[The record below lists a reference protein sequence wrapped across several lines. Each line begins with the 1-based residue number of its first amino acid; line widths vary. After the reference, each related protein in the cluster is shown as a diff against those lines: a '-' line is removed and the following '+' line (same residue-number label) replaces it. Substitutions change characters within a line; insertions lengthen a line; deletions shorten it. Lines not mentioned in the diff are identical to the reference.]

1 MTVCDFFQV
10 TVLWNYGSVAPSD
23 PGTARPLY
31 EIKAALFKALGHPS
45 RVRILE
51 LLVER
56 DMSVAQLMP
65 EVGIETSNLSQ
76 QLAVLRRAGLVRG
89 ERQGSRVVYGIAD
102 PGVGDL
108 LAAARGLLIRRWAE
122 TADVLADLRAD
133 LRADVDRPTVTAP
146 SAGPT

>member
-1 MTVCDFFQV
+1 LCEHEH
-10 TVLWNYGSVAPSD
+10 VAASEF
-23 PGTARPLY
+23 GTALPLY

-56 DMSVAQLMP
+56 DMSVAELLP

-76 QLAVLRRAGLVRG
+76 QLAVLRREGLVTGVRS
-89 ERQGSRVVYGIAD
+89 GSRVLYSLAD

-108 LAAARGLLIRRWAE
+108 LAAARSLLIRRLTSAAGLLAGLQAE
-122 TADVLADLRAD
+122 PEVVERRAEPR
-133 LRADVDRPTVTAP
+133 RAEARGAP
-146 SAGPT
+146 